1 MDFTQNMY
9 GYPYGYQQPG
19 YNYNYTGVQTQ
30 KFNNFLSDEEIN
42 ALRQKGPEFSLG
54 LTQDEILRSGCN
66 HREKGGMKD
75 SLTQDPVSGKY
86 VCTICGEKFNP
97 ITDDTE
103 EAVTEWMERGVDIL
117 NTIKLM
123 YYDLPSNPARE
134 YFQILPLI
142 KKVPQIY
149 KLAVESFN
157 KHDASQGWRYGN
169 QQPGAVSMFMNMAN
183 NVFGQAPMYGGYPQ
197 APVGQAPMYNPA
209 PQAAGVPFAGTP
221 MMNNGFGYPGAG
233 QAPAYQPQVNGY
245 AYAPQAPAAP
255 VPSVAAPSA
264 PAAPAADVTKTV
276 QA

>member
-19 YNYNYTGVQTQ
+19 YNYNYTGIQGQ
-30 KFNNFLSDEEIN
+30 KYNNFLSDEEIK

-54 LTQDEILRSGCN
+54 LTQDEIIRSGCN
-66 HREKGGMKD
+66 HREVGGMKD
-75 SLTQDPVSGKY
+75 TLTQDPLTGKY

-103 EAVTEWMERGVDIL
+103 DSVKEITERMVDYL
-117 NTIKLM
+117 NTIKMM
-123 YYDLPSNPARE
+123 YYDLPASPARE
-134 YFQILPLI
+134 YFQIIPLI
-142 KKVPQIY
+142 KKLPQIY

-157 KHDASQGWRYGN
+157 KHDISQGWKYGN

-197 APVGQAPMYNPA
+197 GHPQQPGQAPMYQ
-209 PQAAGVPFAGTP
+209 PQPGAVPYAGTP

-233 QAPAYQPQVNGY
+233 QAPTYQPQMNGFAYQPT
-245 AYAPQAPAAP
+245 ATPAAP
-255 VPSVAAPSA
+255 AAAPSA
-264 PAAPAADVTKTV
+264 PAAPADVTKTV
-276 QA
+276 TA